1 MAYQAKKTNY
11 RGIWFKSN
19 LEAKTAEA
27 FDRLGVRWE
36 YESRC
41 FRDCRYSGGQYTPD
55 FWLPDNHTY
64 VEVVGRPDERHLQ
77 NAIVFCSTQHAFCPS
92 EDDFGND
99 ALLSDDTPGFVF
111 VIGDGWVTTP
121 QQRLCPSDTHDH
133 NTLYVTF
140 CKRCNRYS
148 FAHRL
153 GSYGCRHCGHSD
165 GDHAIVGEN
174 LFKLAGIHA

>member
-19 LEAKTAEA
+19 LEGKTAEA

-99 ALLSDDTPGFVF
+99 VLLSDDTSGFVF